1 MAQKLSEQI
10 HRYFN
15 LMETIREQ
23 LFRVLPISDRYL
35 CIVSFSTSHQAMMC
49 DLVNK
54 ESLMP
59 TKLLEGLTGDE
70 LVRYGTITKLVEDWV
85 AGGMQAEYP
94 LRQDADV
101 YAEYRSLTRNE
112 E

>member
-1 MAQKLSEQI
+1 
-10 HRYFN
+10 
-15 LMETIREQ
+15 
-23 LFRVLPISDRYL
+23 
-35 CIVSFSTSHQAMMC
+35 
-49 DLVNK
+49 
-54 ESLMP
+54 MP